1 MSLYANDA
9 LTMAFRDVY
18 QLAAFDGRSV
28 LEQAG
33 VCEMAR
39 GDHAI
44 YNYEG
49 LDTMT
54 APAEI
59 TTKNSVASVSPI
71 TANNRMMITKVY
83 YKEVSIDDVADI
95 KETIADPKSKL
106 VQQFMNWFNL
116 INDRDGIAA
125 ALGTVLIG
133 SPSAGIP
140 SVPTA
145 AADDGVVTIDATAG
159 LTDTVVNKIVTKF
172 INLETGDNTAG
183 AAFICTGTE
192 QAELLALETE
202 INRFYLTADGT
213 RKNLVGTLRNLINVF
228 NVAGSDAETTVP
240 AARLRIPESYGTRV
254 CPVIQKGG
262 LYSKFGI
269 DKVVY
274 TKDNPNYANSD
285 TLKVI
290 FRVGHMRTQ
299 GQKVLG
305 IQTTI
310 ES

>member
-49 LDTMT
+49 LDNMT
-54 APAEI
+54 TPTEI
-59 TTKNSVASVSPI
+59 TAKNTVSSPVPI
-71 TANNRMMITKVY
+71 VANNRMMITKVF
-83 YKEVSIDDVADI
+83 YKEVVVDDVADI

-106 VQQFMNWFNL
+106 VQQFMNWFRL
-116 INDRDGIAA
+116 INDKLGIAA
-125 ALGTVLIG
+125 ALGDVLVG
-133 SPSAGIP
+133 NPSAGIP
-140 SVPTA
+140 TTPTTA
-145 AADDGVVTIDATAG
+145 AADGVVIINATAG
-159 LTDTVVNKIVTKF
+159 LTDPVVNKIVTKF
-172 INLETGDNTAG
+172 INLETGDNTIG
-183 AAFICTGTE
+183 SAFICTGTE
-192 QAELLALETE
+192 QAQLLALQTE
-202 INRFYLTADGT
+202 INKLYLTSDLE
-213 RKNLVGTLRNLINVF
+213 RKNLVGHLRNMINVF
-228 NVAGSDAETTVP
+228 TVAGSDAETTVP
-240 AARLRIPESYGTRV
+240 ADRLRIAETGTTRV

-262 LYSKFGI
+262 LYSKFVI

-290 FRVGHMRTQ
+290 FRVGHVRTL
-299 GQKVLG
+299 GQRVLG
-305 IQTTI
+305 VQTTI